1 MARIRT
7 VKPEFWRHPVYA
19 RLPDDIQL
27 LALSLLTMADDE
39 GYFRAEPA
47 LIRGDV
53 QPFREDLGRIS
64 GGLQELLRVGW
75 IEVRKHS
82 QQGDIGRIVNFDK
95 HQRVHHP
102 TPSKLSSYFFGNIS
116 GDARENFPP
125 EQGTGNREHIRSKSN
140 PVVEGLNSENTQN
153 KIYKGE
159 VLSEIP
165 PDQPALNYAI
175 KIIDDLGMTSTMANK
190 LVVEAAVKAL
200 VKSGKSGPGSYE
212 FLLAQAKD
220 AMDSGVAVD
229 KFWFEDSKW
238 RKNGKHLSK
247 RQQEFAEARR
257 KCEETD

>member
-1 MARIRT
+1 
-7 VKPEFWRHPVYA
+7 VYA

-47 LIRGDV
+47 LVRGDV
-53 QPFREDLGRIS
+53 QPFREDLASLSR
-64 GGLQELLRVGW
+64 GLQELSRVGW
-75 IEVRKHS
+75 IDLASDSK
-82 QQGDIGRIVNFDK
+82 QGQIGRIVNFSK
-95 HQRVHHP
+95 HQRVDHP
-102 TPSKLSSYFFGNIS
+102 SPSKLKSYFLASFS
-116 GDARENFPP
+116 RETRETLAL